1 MANFSNAIVDSINK
15 IASSK
20 KLASWKTNY
29 LSRAGKLVLIN
40 STLNSIPAYYL
51 QNQTLPVTSTEELDK
66 ICNDF
71 LWGEKDAKKKI
82 HLVGKTATF
91 LPKDLGGLG
100 IRAHKDLSIIYMA
113 RLGWKMSQGPPNL
126 AQDCIRSKYIQNDKV
141 TTFKN
146 GSKTWKNIGVGWDL
160 LQQNK
165 FWQIGD
171 GKDISFWDD
180 NWLGIGSIRSLIY
193 GPLNRGDHF
202 GPARFWA
209 GFWAEFFGPPRS
221 GRFLFLFLGGL
232 WAS

>member
-1 MANFSNAIVDSINK
+1 MD
-15 IASSK
+15 
-20 KLASWKTNY
+20 
-29 LSRAGKLVLIN
+29 R
-40 STLNSIPAYYL
+40 
-51 QNQTLPVTSTEELDK
+51 

-141 TTFKN
+141 TTFNN

-165 FWQIGD
+165 VWQIGD
-171 GKDISFWDD
+171 GKDISFWED
-180 NWLGIGSIRSLIY
+180 NWLGIGSIRSLLC
-193 GPLNRGDHF
+193 GPLKHNEISMKLRDLRQANQWQLHLLSMPIPDFILSRILETKIPVTHEQVSDRPFSSFVVDDKFSLTMAYQAITKNRKNKINLDWLWKGNM
-202 GPARFWA
+202 
-209 GFWAEFFGPPRS
+209 PPKLKI
-221 GRFLFLFLGGL
+221 FL
-232 WAS
+232 